1 MKFLLR
7 AALLATVCAAPALAQ
22 SAAPTPAPMQAPD
35 SAGMAAV
42 VNGQVITTQD
52 VSARARLLALS
63 LGMQPT
69 PDVIQRLFP
78 QVTKQ
83 LIDETL
89 QQQEIEKLGINVSS
103 QDLADAISH
112 IEQGNGL
119 PPGGLQAKLEAA
131 GVPYA
136 TLLSQLRTSIG
147 WQQVLHKVLGPGL
160 TPTPGDLTAQ
170 KAALQASLG
179 ATRYHLAEIFI
190 PVTDPSD
197 ETTAQNFA
205 NTVIAQLRQGAP
217 FPIVAAQFSQAQTA
231 LSGGDLGFVQLN
243 QLDPAV
249 ASTVQQMP
257 TGAISNP
264 IRVPG
269 GYDIVQLLEKHD
281 VGNQMQTILD
291 IRQAYGQ
298 YPQPVTGGQLG
309 QVQISFI
316 TQFMAKAQKAS
327 SCNAVQA
334 LNASYGNIQ
343 PSNPGPVNL
352 ATVTPPAF
360 QQVLAQLP
368 LNTLS
373 RPLVQAT
380 GVSVVM
386 ICSRS
391 QEKAQLPPDNQIAN
405 MIVDRRVEL
414 ESEQMMDQLR
424 HRSVI
429 LQD

>member
-7 AALLATVCAAPALAQ
+7 AALLATVCAAPAFAQ
-22 SAAPTPAPMQAPD
+22 SAAPMPSPD
-35 SAGMAAV
+35 SAGVAAA

-52 VSARARLLALS
+52 ITVRARLLALS
-63 LGMQPT
+63 MDMNPT
-69 PDVIQRLFP
+69 PQVIKRLSP

-83 LIDETL
+83 LIDQAL
-89 QQQEIEKLGINVSS
+89 QQQEIDKLGVNVST
-103 QDLADAISH
+103 QELANAISH
-112 IEQGNGL
+112 LEQSNNL
-119 PPGGLQAKLEAA
+119 PPGGLEAKLKAA
-131 GVPYA
+131 GVPYS
-136 TLLSQLRTSIG
+136 TLLAQIRTSIG
-147 WQQVLHKVLGPGL
+147 WQKVLHKVLGPRL
-160 TPTPGDLTAQ
+160 QLTPGDVAAE
-170 KAALQASLG
+170 KAALKASLG
-179 ATRYHLAEIFI
+179 APQYHLAEIFI

-197 ETTAQNFA
+197 ETPAQNFA

-249 ASTVQQMP
+249 AATVKQMP
-257 TGAISNP
+257 VGAVSNP

-269 GYDIVQLLEKHD
+269 GYEIVQLLDKHD
-281 VGNQMQTILD
+281 IGNQMQTILD

-298 YPQPVTGGQLG
+298 YPKPVTGAQLG
-309 QVQISFI
+309 PIQINFI
-316 TQFMAKAQKAS
+316 NQFMAKAQKAKTCS
-327 SCNAVQA
+327 DIEA
-334 LNASYGNIQ
+334 LDTAYGNIQ
-343 PSNPGPVNL
+343 PSDPGPVNL

-360 QQVLAQLP
+360 QQLLANLP

-373 RPLVQAT
+373 RPLVQAA

-386 ICSRS
+386 ICNRTK
-391 QEKAQLPPDNQIAN
+391 EKAQLPSDKEIEN
-405 MIVDRRVEL
+405 MIIDQRVQL

-429 LQD
+429 LQG

>member
-7 AALLATVCAAPALAQ
+7 AALLATVCATPAFAQNAAPA
-22 SAAPTPAPMQAPD
+22 PAPMQAPD
-35 SAGMAAV
+35 SAGMTAV

-89 QQQEIEKLGINVSS
+89 QQQEIDKLGINVST
-103 QDLADAISH
+103 QDVADAISH

-119 PPGGLQAKLEAA
+119 PAGGLQAKLEAA

-136 TLLSQLRTSIG
+136 TLLAQLRTSIG

-160 TPTPGDLTAQ
+160 TPTPGDLAAQ
-170 KAALQASLG
+170 KTALQASLG

-197 ETTAQNFA
+197 ETPAQNFA

-249 ASTVQQMP
+249 AATVQQMP
-257 TGAISNP
+257 VGAISNP

-269 GYDIVQLLEKHD
+269 GYDVVQLLEKHD
-281 VGNQMQTILD
+281 IGNQMQTILD

-309 QVQISFI
+309 QVQINFI
-316 TQFMAKAQKAS
+316 TQFMAKAQKAN
-327 SCNAVQA
+327 SCDAVQA

-343 PSNPGPVNL
+343 PASPGPVNL

-391 QEKAQLPPDNQIAN
+391 QEKAQLPPDDQIAN